1 MKPVNTLHI
10 TATMVLVIGIL
21 FLVANCPGFLR
32 AANANHAGQTTQAD
46 RDRELN
52 ERDLELRSW
61 NLKLLSLS
69 TQRSKNSRP
78 RMEQAVTQLQDD
90 FKRIQILK
98 HPKVIVVA
106 SREQLKWSVL
116 RLVKL
121 VFSFVDNPFFKEASV
136 VDTRVTAKARRDL
149 EGIIKLSDQ
158 LKKDTEKLDKARQKG
173 DH

>member
-1 MKPVNTLHI
+1 
-10 TATMVLVIGIL
+10 
-21 FLVANCPGFLR
+21 
-32 AANANHAGQTTQAD
+32 
-46 RDRELN
+46 
-52 ERDLELRSW
+52 
-61 NLKLLSLS
+61 
-69 TQRSKNSRP
+69 
-78 RMEQAVTQLQDD
+78 MEQAVTQLQDD
-90 FKRIQILK
+90 FKRIQILNTFLGRSVLGNNVPDLK
-98 HPKVIVVA
+98 FVARSASEIKRRAERLNINLALPEPGASTEHPQVFVVA

-149 EGIIKLSDQ
+149 EGIIKLSEQ